1 MGTGAMG
8 KNRYKAAWTLFL
20 LTLFSGSVS
29 ADRIDDAVAL
39 SRSTNRPLLAIGSAE
54 FCGPCRKLHQTI
66 ETDPQLRP
74 ILENCVLLEMDSQ
87 TQEFRDFVNRFP
99 ADASLIPMVW
109 VVLPNGTPIYAQ
121 SGGMTGTQLAGLL
134 DQAIGYSGP
143 RVQPGKTML
152 ASAEVPVPANNDLDT
167 ILKSARNH
175 AQNGNLIDA
184 IQLVS
189 PIAAMSG
196 SSEQLVKA
204 RTYEARLESVISNW
218 MSELGN
224 QLDKN
229 ESVHGAAYRIAELY
243 VELTDHPTLRN
254 EANELLVRFETKPS
268 TAVAVQ
274 QAKFLLKARFFEDK
288 EDSRTAAANYTAV
301 VSLDSKTPAAEFAS
315 HRLDELQERHA
326 VKMTAQT
333 R

>member
-1 MGTGAMG
+1 MSN
-8 KNRYKAAWTLFL
+8 KRNQVAWTLFL

-66 ETDPQLRP
+66 ENDPQLQP
-74 ILENCVLLEMDSQ
+74 ILKNCVLLEMDSQ
-87 TQEFRDFVNRFP
+87 TQEFRDFVSRFP

-109 VVLPNGTPIYAQ
+109 VVLPDGTPIYAQ

-143 RVQPGKTML
+143 RVQPGQTML
-152 ASAEVPVPANNDLDT
+152 ATAEVAIPANTDLDEV
-167 ILKSARNH
+167 LKSARTQ
-175 AQNGNLIDA
+175 AQNGNLVEA

-189 PIAAMSG
+189 PIAAMDG
-196 SSEQLVKA
+196 SSEQLIKA
-204 RTYEARLESVISNW
+204 RTYEARLEVVISNW
-218 MSELGN
+218 MGELGT
-224 QLDKN
+224 QLENN

-254 EANELLVRFETKPS
+254 EARDLLTRFETQPS
-268 TAVAVQ
+268 TEVAVK

-288 EDSRTAAANYTAV
+288 EDARTAAANYNAV
-301 VSLDSKTPAAEFAS
+301 LTLDAQTPAAEFAS
-315 HRLDELQERHA
+315 NRLGQLQERHA